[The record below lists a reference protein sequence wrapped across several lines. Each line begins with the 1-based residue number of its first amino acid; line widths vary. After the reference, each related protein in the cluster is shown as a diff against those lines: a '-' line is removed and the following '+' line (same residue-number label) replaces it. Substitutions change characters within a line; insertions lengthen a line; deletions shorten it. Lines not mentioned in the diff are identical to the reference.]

1 MLESYVTPLLMS
13 YVNKYIKNLKPS
25 DLQLSLWGGDV
36 VLSKLDLK
44 LDVLEQELKLPF
56 TFLSGHIHELRI
68 HVPWTKLG
76 SEPVVITINTME
88 CILKLKDGAQDDHES
103 GSSSTSRS
111 VSDSSKAVAKPRRLQ
126 QTAPSD
132 PDLPP
137 GYVQSLIRR
146 VVNNVNIVVNNL
158 ILKYVEDDIVLSVNI
173 TSAECYTVDD
183 IWERA
188 FMDIAAPELVLRKVI
203 NFADCTM
210 CLDKRNASG
219 KIEFYQ
225 DPLLYK
231 CSFRTRLHFTYDNI
245 NSKIPSVIKI
255 QTMVESLKLSI
266 TDQQLPMFIRILE
279 LIVALYYGEIRGHKE
294 SEAEES
300 SGHVREAGTVL
311 PVMDVDMEN
320 QVSNQFSSPDL
331 YTLSEEAD
339 QGWASWAWS
348 FVPAIVGTEEDS
360 EEGLYQQREMGG
372 MPSNPQQQAPK
383 DPIVAI
389 GFYCTKASVTFK
401 LTETQS
407 ESSYYSPQKVKSRE
421 VMCLEQEGITIEVL
435 MMGELFFDC
444 QIGFVGCRAHCLKG
458 IMGVRDFEEN
468 MHRSEEDAVFFFCGD
483 SLSSKGMTY
492 LTNSLFD
499 YRSPENNGIR
509 AEYILDAVNHKET
522 YTEIAGMQR
531 FGAFYMDYLYTMEN
545 SSGKGSQDF
554 SVVNSEEAVPAVVQ
568 ETSIK
573 RLVVGPLDIRLHSS
587 AVHRILKM
595 ATCAM
600 DHEYEPYCKAQ
611 QEMSEESHVPTTPEE
626 ISGLEEFIPTR
637 LTCLTLLQVTVTV
650 SMAEFNLLHTL
661 MPVITRQK
669 TTPGPFNIT
678 VFQPVRPL
686 PCVQFQVERVNVEH
700 SVPMYARGLVS
711 TVSSL
716 SQPSENLLHHCYA
729 HLYLKVF
736 GFQAGLTCQD
746 VIGGFLPLLPIIPS
760 FSTALYGKLIQKP
773 VYWSKRSWVPTTE
786 CIFELPHFTIQAT
799 RAQKLLLQAICQSWT
814 HSIPSGAP
822 FILSESLLK
831 EVYKAP
837 GVKSP
842 GPSPTLEGSVQ
853 NLELKFC
860 SRAMVKCAS
869 GTVGAVKVCARTPG
883 TGDGV
888 KEKLIPLIQGPSDTK
903 ELYMSR
909 WLNESRKP
917 ESLLAPDLL
926 AFSVQIPQQG
936 DDCRNSGG
944 VLLASVQGVAV
955 NVDPIFCSWLLFQP
969 HKGSSR
975 QQQQAPSPVP
985 SAKRREDDVSVGS
998 TPLAKQ
1004 LSNQASD
1011 YASSPV
1017 KTKTVTESRPLSIPL
1032 KVIPNATAE
1041 ESWTTS
1047 EESMK
1052 ELIAHVWDA
1061 VKRLTL
1067 QLEVQSCCV
1076 FLPNDSLPSPT
1087 TIICGDIPSTVRSW
1101 YHNQTSMPGTLVVC
1115 LPQISVLSAGHKYME
1130 PLQELPFLVPK
1141 PVLEEGDAFPWTVS
1155 LSQFSVY
1162 TLLGQHR
1169 SLSLLEP
1176 MGCTSTLAVTSHKL
1190 QSCSEGRSS
1199 FVVCLHVDLQPI
1211 YVKCSNPQVQLLY
1224 ELLLRWSSTWA
1235 RLQRRGA
1242 SRQVS
1247 SLPEPPAGAAPSSPV
1262 RSSAGTVLPDTST
1275 CSPSADFGSPTEG
1288 DSVPAGDDGPFA
1300 DTVTLEQKTS
1310 SIGGTSGKVSLWMQ
1324 WMLPK
1329 VTIKLFAPEPTAK
1342 ETEICVISELE
1353 DLSASVDVQD
1363 VYTKIK
1369 CKVGSFNIDHYR
1381 SSKEEGVWSSGS
1393 FGGVLLSCTDKLN
1406 RRTVLVR
1413 PVSKQDTF
1421 SHFSGFFPPTAAKV
1435 LEGSHQQH
1443 GFLSITYTQAVTKN
1457 VRHKLT
1463 SRPERPARS
1472 GATTAS
1478 QRVTSDPLADS
1489 SPQYL
1494 REILLTAQP
1503 FDVVLSCPLLATVA
1517 GVFQATIPRR
1527 YKERGKSAGQP
1538 MRSHTLT
1545 SRSLPLIYINTS
1557 VIRVVCPGA
1566 QDKHAASDPHVKKED
1581 TVILKLASL
1590 SMAPQAD
1597 NPLTRTVLRKD
1608 IYQRALNLGI
1618 LRDPGSEVEDRQYQV
1633 DLQCINIGTAPW
1645 EQLKPEK
1652 EGIKGGVSAESGR
1665 SSQNPA
1671 LEWNMASS
1679 IRRHQERRAI
1689 LTPILTDFSVRITAA
1704 PAIIFS
1710 KNLSPDCG
1718 QPEEVV
1724 VCGHSL
1730 EVNVTSSLDFY
1741 LSVAQVQLLQQLLR
1755 DNMSGLDTPEKNP
1768 EVYRREQKHGGRDPA
1783 AGADSSSRRTFTG
1796 QDSGFGSDSARI
1808 RIVQI
1813 EQQSGTSHHCIAR
1826 PSHKSTITKNLSFI
1840 PFDIFLT
1847 ASKLSV
1853 MTYACSSPPKTL
1865 PSSADTPSTPE
1876 KKEPVETM
1884 GKSALNQPDNLAES
1898 PSASVSPLSP
1908 DPTPAAQ
1915 SSLAGLTAEDIL
1927 NSNTSQPA
1935 SPLLRGSL
1943 LSLDGLP
1950 TPSRSSARQA
1960 LGVTIV
1966 RQPGRRGDGDQVM
1979 EPLLYLQV
1987 MQPSALLSCHHRK
2000 QRMELSVF
2008 DVTLQGVP
2016 SDYKCLDPGKTL
2028 PEPLD
2033 YNVYWLQTVAGE
2045 VDSKTGIPPPLLAL
2059 QIKDFLNGPADL
2071 NLELSRPLKLN
2082 PTLAKLEQAKAYL
2095 QKVLLNP
2102 AWNTCSKLP
2111 SASSTPLSS
2120 PTKTLPG
2127 AGVPRSEP
2135 QHQMSALG
2143 KGSSIRALALSFHK
2157 VSLHSAQIVVVME
2170 TEAQPLR
2177 PSATVIVSSMTGSLD
2192 MNPGPRTEDAG
2203 QAVSIQID
2211 LQDMQ
2216 IKTGLKGRSRLL
2228 LGPFSCSASLE
2239 ARWCRHIGSPAPEPG
2254 PPKLLLD
2261 LKGGLLQVF
2270 WGQEHVNCLKLI
2282 EEHLLASL
2290 NLQKGDSADSCSK
2303 DKPCHTQP
2311 PLSPGAPSPQ
2321 PEHSSDD
2328 LRTGRFQYLQDSAS
2342 QRLPASHE
2350 VVFYSETEDSP
2361 GMMLWRYPEPRVL
2374 TSVRITPVPFNTTED
2389 PEISTADLGDILQVP
2404 CSLEYWDELQ
2414 QAFVPYREFSL
2425 SESSACQLQLPSLSL
2440 ADKQKELVTS
2450 DLWRIVLNS
2459 NGEGGDEQSLDSDCG
2474 SQLPC
2479 DQLVSPT
2486 ALAACTRVDSCF
2498 APWVVP
2504 SLGVSLQLTQLD
2516 VHLCHHLEQLGT
2528 VPSGQLHPFLPDRKL
2543 PLEQQFLVMSAQQP
2557 RLLLRQWSNGPSHC
2571 QELSFSTQLDC
2582 KLLEYRN
2589 LTHLQLFQPCVLQGQ
2604 ATVTRCPQS
2613 TALDVNVFVDP
2624 VFLNISQYAIHTLD
2638 TALHS
2643 WQQNGKPDAEELV
2656 YSHYV
2661 ICNDSHETLRF
2672 GQVDTDENVLLD
2684 SLHSH
2689 QYSWRSHKSPQLLHI
2704 CIEGWGNWRWSEA
2717 FSVDNVGTLLRT
2729 IQYKGRTA
2737 SLIIKVTQLNG
2748 VQKQVIICG
2757 RQVMCS
2763 YLTRDIE
2770 LRVVQHYVGPDSQ
2783 TVVKEHSDC
2792 LEAGAK
2798 LPSYVLEDAEMT
2810 ELCVRARGDEDWSQD
2825 VQLESGNKGSSSSVV
2840 QVPCSSG
2847 SLLYVWCTVITIEPQ
2862 SLMQQRVVVFHPL
2875 FVMRSHLPDPVIL
2888 HIEKRSLGLRESQLI
2903 CGQGHQEPLLNTEAD
2918 LTHHLM
2924 FQARE
2929 EEDASQ
2935 CAVPISTSLIK
2946 QIVNKAGNEDNLG
2959 HILADFYGRKTPAEP
2974 PWPYAAKDMDRSAP
2988 EPLAQWDSPMQVKL
3002 SCLKSGLNTL
3012 LVELLPWALLANYSR
3027 WDLWLFEGE
3036 TIVLQIPA
3044 GKVIVPPNFME
3055 AFQIGIYWA
3064 KTNTVHKSP
3073 ALKLVHELTSPRWKE
3088 GAGSDVVTLDE
3099 EGCVEFDITM
3109 GTYPGKQ
3116 KLGQF
3121 CVSSVVRHGIQILQ
3135 VEDRT
3140 VLVNNTPYTIQY
3152 RALLTDHALG
3162 THDQACELPET
3173 TVFSLAAS
3181 EGSSLAKPC
3190 SVPYWDLLQ
3199 PSVQEKVEFPLPLR
3213 HMLFSSFPRPA
3224 GAAGSAAWS
3233 LPAPIRPDFPRQSLS
3248 VPVEPDS
3255 AGGLGSRCIVLTYQ
3269 EHRGVTY
3276 IILNEDP
3283 SPRMLV
3289 HNKCPIALLLKET
3302 VKEIPR
3308 TEVYCRPLPANSS
3321 LHHELYHHFSSF
3333 PSCRQKDMLPTLQLK
3348 TPSDHSPTD
3357 WTDPVDINCPG
3368 TQVVFLSGFGCL
3380 YIDVAFDRG
3389 TLVLVLAPEGSMDAV
3404 ASQHS
3409 RPSRLSVGVLLSRA
3423 SVVLSDDITSP
3434 SGPVELLRL
3443 TLTKLLLS
3451 LVPAPT
3457 PLPPELMDDPGAAA
3471 AATQLLM
3478 PDASLIEVCCSSL
3491 QVDNQLYNRAS
3502 FHFPV
3507 LLCQDQ
3513 RGGGEHGDPWRSDS
3527 NPAQSSEA
3535 LEKFK
3540 RSCFLQLAVLLA
3552 GDGRTVEEV
3561 SFRLQP
3567 ARVYLEDTFV
3577 YYIKT
3582 LFHTYIP
3589 DGTASSVPAA
3599 TLRSR
3604 DPGSAPV
3611 LPEQVLHSV
3620 QALVQPVRLQRL
3632 TIQPV
3637 SLLVSIHAS
3646 LKLYIASD
3654 HTPLSFALFERGPLC
3669 TTARQLVHALAMH
3682 YAAGALFRAGWVV
3695 GSLEILGSPAS
3706 LVRSIGNGVSDFFRL
3721 PYEGL
3726 TRGPGAFVS
3735 GVSRGT
3741 TSFVKHISKG
3751 TLTSITNL
3759 ATSLARNMDRLS
3771 LDEEHYSRQEEWR
3784 RHLPE
3789 SLGDGLR
3796 QGLSRLGISLLG
3808 AIAGIVDQ
3816 PMQNFQKNWEMQSSA
3831 GSKAKGVISGVGKG
3845 IVGVF
3850 TKPIGGAAELV
3861 SQTGYGILHG
3871 AGLWHLPKPVYL
3883 PTEEKSAQAANSHLK
3898 YVWKMLQS
3906 LGRPELHMALEV
3918 TIVSGSGQ
3926 EHAGCLLLTSEVLF
3940 VVSLS
3945 EDTQQQAFPIPEVE
3959 CQQEP
3964 GEPGQLTLSLQQQA
3978 VAGEAESDG
3987 VRERLSAQQYQRLM
4001 DYVMQASQFLPAPT
4015 AAAALQAPVTLAEP
4029 PPSMTKSYRYLV
4041 DPAFARV
4048 FISRFSMVK
4057 SKALCRGFH

>member
-44 LDVLEQELKLPF
+44 LDVLEQELMLPF
-56 TFLSGHIHELRI
+56 TFMSGHIHELRI

-88 CILKLKDGAQDDHES
+88 CILKLRDGAQDDHES

-126 QTAPSD
+126 QAAPSD

-188 FMDIAAPELVLRKVI
+188 FMDITAPELVLRKVI
-203 NFADCTM
+203 NFSDCTV

-279 LIVALYYGEIRGHKE
+279 LIVALYYGEIGGHKE
-294 SEAEES
+294 GEGEEGS
-300 SGHVREAGTVL
+300 SHAKEAGTSL
-311 PVMDVDMEN
+311 PGIDVDMESPGTS
-320 QVSNQFSSPDL
+320 QYPSPDL
-331 YTLSEEAD
+331 YMQTGSPEDAD
-339 QGWASWAWS
+339 QGWVSWAWS
-348 FVPAIVGTEEDS
+348 FVPAIVGTEEEM
-360 EEGLYQQREMGG
+360 EEGLYQEAGG
-372 MPSNPQQQAPK
+372 IPNSPQQHTPK
-383 DPIVAI
+383 DPIVSI

-421 VMCLEQEGITIEVL
+421 VLCLEQEGITIEVL
-435 MMGELFFDC
+435 MMGEPFFDC
-444 QIGFVGCRAHCLKG
+444 QIGFVGCRALCLKS

-468 MHRSEEDAVFFFCGD
+468 MNRSEEDAVFFTCGD

-499 YRSPENNGIR
+499 YRSPENNGVR
-509 AEYILDAVNHKET
+509 AEFILDAANHKET

-554 SVVNSEEAVPAVVQ
+554 TVINPEEVAPTVQ

-573 RLVVGPLDIRLHSS
+573 RLVVGPLDVRLHSS

-595 ATCAM
+595 VTCAM
-600 DHEYEPYCKAQ
+600 DHEYEPYCKPQ
-611 QEMSEESHVPTTPEE
+611 REIVEETHAPATSEE
-626 ISGLEEFIPTR
+626 ISSLEEFIPTR
-637 LTCLTLLQVTVTV
+637 LTSLTLLQVSVTV

-661 MPVITRQK
+661 MPVIMGHKAPQ
-669 TTPGPFNIT
+669 GPVNIPA
-678 VFQPVRPL
+678 FQPVCPL
-686 PCVQFQVERVNVEH
+686 PSVQFQVERVNVEH
-700 SVPMYARGLVS
+700 SVPMYAQELVG

-716 SQPSENLLHHCYA
+716 GQPSDNLLHHCYA

-736 GFQAGLTCQD
+736 GFQTGLTCQD
-746 VIGGFLPLLPIIPS
+746 TSGVFLPLIPIIPS
-760 FSTALYGKLIQKP
+760 FSTALYGKLIQMP
-773 VYWSKRSWVPTTE
+773 AYWTKRSSVLTTE
-786 CIFELPHFTIQAT
+786 CIFELPQFTVQAT
-799 RAQKLLLQAICQSWT
+799 RAQTLLLQAICQSWT
-814 HSIPSGAP
+814 HSVVNGAP
-822 FILSESLLK
+822 MTLSESLLN

-860 SRAMVKCAS
+860 SRATVKCAS

-883 TGDGV
+883 SGEGM
-888 KEKLIPLIQGPSDTK
+888 KEKLVPLIQGPSDTK
-903 ELYMSR
+903 ELHMSR
-909 WLNESRKP
+909 WLNEIRKP

-926 AFSVQIPQQG
+926 VFSVQVPQQG
-936 DDCRNSGG
+936 DDCRNSGA
-944 VLLASVQGVAV
+944 VLLVSVQGIAV
-955 NVDPIFCSWLLFQP
+955 NVDPVFCTWLLYHP
-969 HKGSSR
+969 HRGSSR
-975 QQQQAPSPVP
+975 QQQQTPGLVP
-985 SAKRREDDVSVGS
+985 LVKRREDEASVGS

-1004 LSNQASD
+1004 TSNQASD

-1017 KTKTVTESRPLSIPL
+1017 KTKTVTESRPLSIPM
-1032 KVIPNATAE
+1032 KVMPDTTAV
-1041 ESWTTS
+1041 ESWSTS
-1047 EESMK
+1047 EERMK
-1052 ELIAHVWDA
+1052 ELIAHAWDA

-1067 QLEVQSCCV
+1067 QLELQSCCV
-1076 FLPNDSLPSPT
+1076 FLPNDSLPSPS
-1087 TIICGDIPSTVRSW
+1087 TIICGDIPGTVRSW
-1101 YHNQTSMPGTLVVC
+1101 YHNQASMPGTLVVC

-1130 PLQELPFLVPK
+1130 PLQELPFVVSK
-1141 PVLEEGDAFPWTVS
+1141 PILEEGDAFPWTVS

-1162 TLLGQHR
+1162 TLLGQQQ

-1190 QSCSEGRSS
+1190 QSSSEGRHS
-1199 FVVCLHVDLQPI
+1199 FVVCLHVDLQPVH
-1211 YVKCSNPQVQLLY
+1211 VKCSNPQVQLLY
-1224 ELLLRWSSTWA
+1224 ELLLSWSSTWA
-1235 RLQRRGA
+1235 RLQRHGIL
-1242 SRQVS
+1242 RQTS
-1247 SLPEPPAGAAPSSPV
+1247 SVPEPPAGAAPSSPV
-1262 RSSAGTVLPDTST
+1262 RSSAGTALPDTST

-1288 DSVPAGDDGPFA
+1288 DSVPAGDDSPFA

-1329 VTIKLFAPEPTAK
+1329 VTAKLFARDPTAK
-1342 ETEICVISELE
+1342 KTEICVISELE

-1369 CKVGSFNIDHYR
+1369 CKVGSFNIDHYKCR
-1381 SSKEEGVWSSGS
+1381 PGQGWHSGHYEGLILQCKDSAV
-1393 FGGVLLSCTDKLN
+1393 
-1406 RRTVLVR
+1406 
-1413 PVSKQDTF
+1413 
-1421 SHFSGFFPPTAAKV
+1421 TAAKV

-1463 SRPERPARS
+1463 TRPERPSRS
-1472 GATTAS
+1472 SATTAS
-1478 QRVTSDPLADS
+1478 HRVTADPLADG
-1489 SPQYL
+1489 SPHYL

-1517 GVFQATIPRR
+1517 GVFQATVPRR
-1527 YKERGKSAGQP
+1527 YRERGKSAGQP

-1545 SRSLPLIYINTS
+1545 SRCLPLIYINTS
-1557 VIRVVCPGA
+1557 VIRVFCPGS
-1566 QDKHAASDPHVKKED
+1566 QDKHPSSADPHVKKED
-1581 TVILKLASL
+1581 TLVLKLGSL

-1608 IYQRALNLGI
+1608 IYQHALNLGI
-1618 LRDPGSEVEDRQYQV
+1618 LRDPGSEVEDRQYQI
-1633 DLQCINIGTAPW
+1633 DLQSINIGTAQW

-1652 EGIKGGVSAESGR
+1652 EGAKGGLSAENER

-1689 LTPILTDFSVRITAA
+1689 LTPILTDFSVRVTAA

-1710 KNLSPDCG
+1710 KNLSPDSG
-1718 QPEEVV
+1718 QAEEVV

-1730 EVNVTSSLDFY
+1730 EVNMTSSLDFY

-1755 DNMSGLDTPEKNP
+1755 DNMVGIDAPE
-1768 EVYRREQKHGGRDPA
+1768 
-1783 AGADSSSRRTFTG
+1783 SSSEVRRHEKKRCSRDSAAAIEASSRHSGTG

-1813 EQQSGTSHHCIAR
+1813 EQQSGASHHCIAR

-1847 ASKLSV
+1847 ASRLSV
-1853 MTYACSSPPKTL
+1853 MTYACSSPPKAL
-1865 PSSADTPSTPE
+1865 PSSSDTPSTPE
-1876 KKEPVETM
+1876 KKEPGEKV
-1884 GKSALNQPDNLAES
+1884 GKSALNQPETLSES
-1898 PSASVSPLSP
+1898 PPASASPTP
-1908 DPTPAAQ
+1908 DPASAAQ
-1915 SSLAGLTAEDIL
+1915 GSLAGLTAEDIL

-1966 RQPGRRGDGDQVM
+1966 RQPGRRGAGDQVL

-2008 DVTLQGVP
+2008 DVALRGVA

-2028 PEPLD
+2028 PESLD
-2033 YNVYWLQTVAGE
+2033 YNVSWLQTVAGE
-2045 VDSKTGIPPPLLAL
+2045 VDGKTGIPPPLLCL
-2059 QIKDFLNGPADL
+2059 QIKDFLNGPAEL
-2071 NLELSRPLKLN
+2071 NVELSRPLKIN

-2095 QKVLLNP
+2095 NKVLPNHP
-2102 AWNTCSKLP
+2102 WDVSSKAQ
-2111 SASSTPLSS
+2111 STSSTPHSS
-2120 PTKTLPG
+2120 PAK
-2127 AGVPRSEP
+2127 AVPRAFP
-2135 QHQMSALG
+2135 PRADPHQASTSSFRTLG
-2143 KGSSIRALALSFHK
+2143 LSFHK
-2157 VSLHSAQIVVVME
+2157 VSVHTAQIVVVME
-2170 TEAQPLR
+2170 TEAHPMR
-2177 PSATVIVSSMTGSLD
+2177 PSVTVSVSAMKGSL
-2192 MNPGPRTEDAG
+2192 NIKSGPRIDDAV
-2203 QAVSIQID
+2203 QAASVLLE
-2211 LQDMQ
+2211 LQDVLVR
-2216 IKTGLKGRSRLL
+2216 TGLKERIRLL
-2228 LGPFSCSASLE
+2228 LGPFSCSTSLE
-2239 ARWCRHIGSPAPEPG
+2239 ARWCRHSGSPGPEPG

-2270 WGQEHVNCLKLI
+2270 LGQEHLNCLKLV
-2282 EEHLLASL
+2282 EEHLQDYLHL
-2290 NLQKGDSADSCSK
+2290 DKGESAEICSK
-2303 DKPCHTQP
+2303 GKTCHSQP
-2311 PLSPGAPSPQ
+2311 PPSPGSPSPRT
-2321 PEHSSDD
+2321 EHSSDD
-2328 LRTGRFQYLQDSAS
+2328 LRTGHFQYIQDTAS
-2342 QRLPASHE
+2342 QRQPGPHE

-2361 GMMLWRYPEPRVL
+2361 GVMLWRYPEPRVL
-2374 TSVRITPVPFNTTED
+2374 TFVRITPVPFNTTED
-2389 PEISTADLGDILQVP
+2389 PEISTADLGDVLQVP

-2440 ADKQKELVTS
+2440 TDQQKELVAS
-2450 DLWRIVLNS
+2450 DLWRIVLNN
-2459 NGEGGDEQSLDSDCG
+2459 NGEGGDEQSSDSDCG
-2474 SQLPC
+2474 SVLPC
-2479 DQLVSPT
+2479 DQLVSPM

-2498 APWVVP
+2498 APWFVP
-2504 SLGVSLQLTQLD
+2504 SLGVSLKLAQME

-2528 VPSGQLHPFLPDRKL
+2528 VPSRQLRPFLPDRKL
-2543 PLEQQFLVMSAQQP
+2543 PQEQEFMVLSAREP
-2557 RLLLRQWSNGPSHC
+2557 RVFLRQWSNGPRYC
-2571 QELSFSTQLDC
+2571 QEFNFSTQLDC

-2589 LTHLQLFQPCVLQGQ
+2589 LTHLQLLQPCVLQGQ
-2604 ATVTRCPQS
+2604 ATATCCPQN
-2613 TALDVNVFVDP
+2613 TTLDANVFVDP
-2624 VFLNISQYAIHTLD
+2624 VFLSISQYAIHTVD

-2643 WQQNGKPDAEELV
+2643 WKQNGNPEAEELV

-2661 ICNDSHETLRF
+2661 ICNDTHETLRF
-2672 GQVDTDENVLLD
+2672 GQVDTDENVLLA

-2737 SLIIKVTQLNG
+2737 SLIIKVVQLSG

-2763 YLTRDIE
+2763 YLTQDIE
-2770 LRVVQHYVGPDSQ
+2770 LRVVQHYVGSDSQ
-2783 TVVKEHSDC
+2783 TVVKEHCDC
-2792 LEAGAK
+2792 LEAGGK

-2825 VQLESGNKGSSSSVV
+2825 VQLERRDKGSSSSVV

-2847 SLLYVWCTVITIEPQ
+2847 SLLYVWCTLITIEPD
-2862 SLMQQRVVVFHPL
+2862 SHMQQRVVVFSPL
-2875 FVMRSHLPDPVIL
+2875 FVMRSHLPDPVIV

-2903 CGQGHQEPLLNTEAD
+2903 QGQGHQEPLLNTEAD
-2918 LTHHLM
+2918 LTHHLT

-2929 EEDASQ
+2929 DEDASH

-2946 QIVNKAGNEDNLG
+2946 QIMNKTGNENNLEN
-2959 HILADFYGRKTPAEP
+2959 ILEDFYGPKASSEP
-2974 PWPYAAKDMDRSAP
+2974 PWPYVTKDTDRP
-2988 EPLAQWDSPMQVKL
+2988 VLEPLTQWDSPMQVKL
-3002 SCLKSGLNTL
+3002 SCWKSGLNTL
-3012 LVELLPWALLANYSR
+3012 LVELLPWALLANHSQ

-3044 GKVIVPPNFME
+3044 GKVIVPPNFKE

-3064 KTNTVHKSP
+3064 HTNTVHKST
-3073 ALKLVHELTSPRWKE
+3073 ALKLVHDLTSPRWKE
-3088 GAGSDVVTLDE
+3088 GTGSEVVTLDE
-3099 EGCVEFDITM
+3099 EGYVEADITL
-3109 GTYPGKQ
+3109 GAFPGRQ
-3116 KLGQF
+3116 KLCQF

-3135 VEDRT
+3135 IEDRT
-3140 VLVNNTPYTIQY
+3140 ILVNNTSYTLQY
-3152 RALLTDHALG
+3152 RPLLSDHTLG
-3162 THDQACELPET
+3162 TDDQACQIPET
-3173 TVFSLAAS
+3173 AVFTLAPS
-3181 EGSSLAKPC
+3181 DHSSLARPC
-3190 SVPYWDLLQ
+3190 SVPCWDLLQ
-3199 PSVQEKVEFPLPLR
+3199 TSVQGKVEFPLPLK
-3213 HMLFSSFPRPA
+3213 HMLFSLFPKPEV
-3224 GAAGSAAWS
+3224 GVGSAAWS
-3233 LPAPIRPDFPRQSLS
+3233 LPAPVRPDFPRQSLS
-3248 VPVEPDS
+3248 VPGEPDS
-3255 AGGLGSRCIVLTYQ
+3255 WGGLSSRAIVLTYQ
-3269 EHRGVTY
+3269 EHLGVTY
-3276 IILNEDP
+3276 ITLNEDP
-3283 SPRMLV
+3283 HPRMLI
-3289 HNKCPIALLLKET
+3289 HNKCPIPLLLKENS
-3302 VKEIPR
+3302 KETPR
-3308 TEVYCRPLPANSS
+3308 TEMFCRPLPANSS

-3333 PSCRQKDMLPTLQLK
+3333 PECRQREVLPTLLLK
-3348 TPSDHSPTD
+3348 TTSDHSTTD
-3357 WTDPVDINCPG
+3357 WTDPIDINCPG
-3368 TQVVFLSGFGCL
+3368 TQVVFLPGFGCL
-3380 YIDVAFDRG
+3380 YIDVVYEKG
-3389 TLVLVLAPEGSMDAV
+3389 TLVLSLAPEGSMDPV
-3404 ASQHS
+3404 INQHS
-3409 RPSRLSVGVLLSRA
+3409 RSLKLSFRVLLSEA
-3423 SVVLSDDITSP
+3423 SVVLNDDITSP
-3434 SGPVELLRL
+3434 SGSVELLRL

-3451 LVPAPT
+3451 LSPAP
-3457 PLPPELMDDPGAAA
+3457 PLLPTELMDSTSEGTEPVPP
-3471 AATQLLM
+3471 LL
-3478 PDASLIEVCCSSL
+3478 PDASLIEVCCFGL

-3513 RGGGEHGDPWRSDS
+3513 RGAAEPPASWSSDA
-3527 NPAQSSEA
+3527 NPTESPEA
-3535 LEKFK
+3535 LEEFR
-3540 RSCFLQLAVLLA
+3540 RSCFLQLRVTLA
-3552 GDGRTVEEV
+3552 GDRCTVEEV
-3561 SFRLQP
+3561 VFQLQP

-3589 DGTASSVPAA
+3589 DTALTSTTTTGEAQTHSK
-3599 TLRSR
+3599 
-3604 DPGSAPV
+3604 PGSAPAV
-3611 LPEQVLHSV
+3611 PEQVLQSV
-3620 QALVQPVRLQRL
+3620 QALVHPVRLQRL
-3632 TIQPV
+3632 VIQPV
-3637 SLLVSIHAS
+3637 NLLVSIHAS

-3654 HTPLSFALFERGPLC
+3654 HTPLSFSLFERGPIC

-3771 LDEEHYSRQEEWR
+3771 LDEEHYTRQEEWR
-3784 RHLPE
+3784 RQLPE

-3816 PMQNFQKNWEMQSSA
+3816 PMQNFQRNWELQISA

-3871 AGLWHLPKPVYL
+3871 AGLWQLPKQLYL
-3883 PTEEKSAQAANSHLK
+3883 PTEEKSAQAPNSHLK

-3906 LGRPELHMALEV
+3906 LGRPEVHMALEV

-3945 EDTQQQAFPIPEVE
+3945 EDTQQQAFPITEVE
-3959 CQQEP
+3959 CRQDPDQQ
-3964 GEPGQLTLSLQQQA
+3964 GQLSLTLQQQT
-3978 VAGEAESDG
+3978 VTSDTEADG
-3987 VRERLSAQQYQRLM
+3987 VRERLSDQQYRRLV
-4001 DYVMQASQFLPAPT
+4001 DYVTRASQFLSPST
-4015 AAAALQAPVTLAEP
+4015 ASLQLQTPVTLAEP
-4029 PPSMTKSYRYLV
+4029 PPSVTKSYRYLV

-4048 FISRFSMVK
+4048 FVSKFTMVK
-4057 SKALCRGFH
+4057 NKALRIGFH